1 MTLEVEPTVTDEK
14 QTGAEVAESAEQSVL
29 EEATRRVR
37 EQQEKAIPHT
47 IVSEEPLPQS
57 RRLLVVE
64 IAAEEWKARLEE
76 LFREFQQNVALE
88 GFRKG
93 KAPIKLLQRRFMR
106 EALESLAE
114 KVVPAILRQYAETK
128 QTVLYGTPR
137 VLEIT
142 GEGNEPARLK
152 IEVEV
157 KPEIEPKGYEAVAVE
172 VEDVPMPPDMV
183 ERELEALRY
192 RNAFFEEVDR
202 AAEANDGVVIDLKAV
217 NAKGQTVDQGTD
229 VFVHPESN
237 APVPDEVKAAVVGKK
252 AGDEFEVEATSG
264 DGAKLKYIVNVKAV
278 KQLRVP
284 ELDDEFAKDLGYES
298 LAQLREATEA
308 MCRQRVE
315 AEKAD
320 RAFDAIVKKIAEAND
335 FEVPPS
341 LQAQVERDLMHR
353 DLRFM
358 YATGRLPWQLRG
370 QTRDEYRLAIERDA
384 NLRVKGYLL
393 LDAIGTK
400 ENIEATPEDID
411 AALKARAEAEGRKPL
426 AVRAALEK
434 ARQWDSFV
442 EEVRFDKI
450 REFLLKKATVTWV
463 APKAPEQP
471 AAQPEA

>member
-1 MTLEVEPTVTDEK
+1 MTEEK
-14 QTGAEVAESAEQSVL
+14 QSTQETPTEGAEESVL
-29 EEATRRVR
+29 DEAARRVR
-37 EQQEKAIPHT
+37 DQQEKAVPHQV
-47 IVSEEPLPQS
+47 VSEEPLPQS
-57 RRLLVVE
+57 RRMIVVE
-64 IAAEEWKARLEE
+64 IAAEEWTSRLEE
-76 LFREFQQNVALE
+76 LFKEFQQNVALE

-93 KAPIKLLQRRFMR
+93 KAPLKLLQRRFMR
-106 EALESLAE
+106 EAQESLAE

-128 QTVLYGTPR
+128 QTMLYGTPR
-137 VLEIT
+137 VHEIV
-142 GEGNEPARLK
+142 GEPGQTARLK

-157 KPEIEPKGYEAVAVE
+157 KPEIDPKGYESIAVE
-172 VEDVPMPPDMV
+172 VEDIPMPPDMV

-192 RNAFFEEVDR
+192 RSAFFEEVDR
-202 AAEANDGVVIDLKAV
+202 PAEANDGVVVDYKAV

-229 VFVHPESN
+229 VFVHAESN
-237 APVPDEVKAAVVGKK
+237 APVPDEVRAALVGKK
-252 AGDEFEVEATSG
+252 AGDEFEVEAPRA
-264 DGAKLKYIVNVKAV
+264 DGTKVKYIVNVKAV

-298 LAQLREATEA
+298 LAKLREATED
-308 MCRQRVE
+308 MCRKRIE
-315 AEKAD
+315 AEKMD
-320 RAFDAIVKKIAEAND
+320 SAFDAIVKKLTDAND

-370 QTRDEYRLAIERDA
+370 QTREEYRLAIERDA

-400 ENIEATPEDID
+400 ENIEATPEDVD

-450 REFLLKKATVTWV
+450 REYLLKKAQISWV
-463 APKAPEQP
+463 PPKQQPTATEQS
-471 AAQPEA
+471 ES